1 MKIVISNVGDW
12 FSVYGYAERV
22 PPRVSLTITFG
33 DLPEGW
39 TKPRKPRVA
48 GTWIGVLG
56 LLLIAPFLLLI
67 AAYLLRAAGVHG
79 PYDAIAGSPPAILAA
94 TLSFFI
100 GFPVAFVLNVVP
112 ITRLALRRHS
122 GVLEALLA
130 VEFAP
135 LHLAVVLTAMVIGF
149 LFVGHLAADSYACWK
164 GVRSA
169 C

>member
-1 MKIVISNVGDW
+1 MTNVGDW

-22 PPRVSLTITFG
+22 PPRVSFTITFG

-39 TKPRKPRVA
+39 TKSQKPRA
-48 GTWIGVLG
+48 GRAWIGVFGLVLIVPFI
-56 LLLIAPFLLLI
+56 LLL
-67 AAYLLRAAGVHG
+67 AAYLLRALGVHA
-79 PYDAIAGSPPAILAA
+79 PYDLIAGSPPAILAA

-100 GFPVAFVLNVVP
+100 GFPIAFVLNVVP

-122 GVLEALLA
+122 GVLEGVLA

-135 LHLAVVLTAMVIGF
+135 LHLVVVLTTLVVAF